1 MSDFEKAAIEAA
13 RLKMLELLAQTAGY
27 SANNEIIQTALAA
40 MGLRLSA
47 ASVRAEL
54 GFLED
59 CATVKLVDVGH
70 LVVAELTERGLDVS
84 KGLSSM
90 RGIARPVPG
99 SGL

>member
-1 MSDFEKAAIEAA
+1 MSNFEKTALEAA
-13 RLKMLELLAQTAGY
+13 RLKILELLAETAGY
-27 SANNEIIQTALAA
+27 SANNELLQTALAA

-47 ASVRAEL
+47 ASVKAEL
-54 GFLED
+54 SFLSD
-59 CATVKLVDVGH
+59 CGTLTLIDVGH
-70 LVVAELTERGLDVS
+70 LVVAELTERGLDVA